1 MKRIFHY
8 TINEKEAG
16 NTVEQFLRAHGYSR
30 HVIIHLKKTKNGI
43 TVNGEWAYVRTLL
56 SHGDFLTILL
66 EEDTS
71 SEHILPMP
79 IPFAIAYEDEDIL
92 VVNKPADTPIHP
104 SQNNYDNTLANG
116 IAWYYG
122 RQGQKFVYRCINRLD
137 RDTTGLLIIA
147 KHMLSAA
154 ILSQMMLDR
163 QIHRTYLAIVD
174 GIPPKSGIID
184 APIGRVDGSAI
195 TRHVD
200 FANGERAVTHY
211 RRIWTDQTISL
222 VELKLETGRTHQI
235 RVHMQHLGYPL
246 LGDYLYH
253 PDRSRIT
260 RQALHSY
267 HLEFIH
273 PITKEALSFTAPLPE
288 DMASLITT
296 DF

>member
-56 SHGDFLTILL
+56 SHGDLLTILL

-79 IPFAIAYEDEDIL
+79 IPFTIAYEDEDIL

-116 IAWYYG
+116 IAWYYS
-122 RQGQKFVYRCINRLD
+122 RRGQKFVYRCINRLD

-184 APIGRVDGSAI
+184 APIGRVDGSTI

-246 LGDYLYH
+246 PGDYLYH
-253 PDRSRIT
+253 PDHSRIA

-267 HLEFIH
+267 RLEFIH
-273 PITKEALSFTAPLPE
+273 PITKEALSFTAPLPK